1 MAIKALSTAPVTKLI
16 KLLSS
21 HGFCSQ
27 ITAGKLIIKKFNPS
41 FLQMKLIP
49 VKFTADNLI

>member
-1 MAIKALSTAPVTKLI
+1 MSTDAVTKLI

-21 HGFCSQ
+21 HGFCNQ

-49 VKFTADNLI
+49 VKFTSDNLIQLF